1 VFLGGV
7 NCGGNNNIINKRYR
21 YSYIGMEWNAKT
33 QQWAIVGAV
42 VIVAALGGWWFFTGA
57 GTNQTDDTVTP
68 SENSTETSITS
79 NSNDGRPT
87 VAVNTGE
94 EVSVDDQPAGD
105 SVRVVEAKLSRVSWV
120 AVSDDMRIYGA
131 ARVTPPQ
138 GGGTVND
145 ITVPLLRNTES
156 GKTYSVVVYA
166 DDGDGAFDFKKDALV
181 SGLDDTFSALN
192 GD

>member
-1 VFLGGV
+1 
-7 NCGGNNNIINKRYR
+7 
-21 YSYIGMEWNAKT
+21 MEWNAKT
-33 QQWAIVGAV
+33 QQWVIAGAV
-42 VIVAALGGWWFFTGA
+42 VVVVALGGWLFFTGA
-57 GTNQTDDTVTP
+57 ASNTADDTATP
-68 SENSTETSITS
+68 SKNPTETGTTS
-79 NSNDGRPT
+79 SSTDGRPT

-105 SVRVVEAKLSRVSWV
+105 NVRVVEAKLSRVSWI
-120 AVSDDMRIYGA
+120 AVRDDMRIYGA

-138 GGGTVND
+138 GGGTVSD
-145 ITVPLLRNTES
+145 ITVPLLRNTEA

-166 DDGDGAFDFKKDALV
+166 DDGDNVFDFKKDSLV